1 MMKKVLKYIGVAILG
16 LLAIAII
23 LGNIANIIM
32 SKRSVQQG
40 RTLEDMVA
48 EVNQH
53 LPMKR
58 NDGFDFYSLDS
69 VILGKNQI
77 IWCTSIDTTF
87 FYPNR
92 KSMLPEALNGGI
104 VVAGDR
110 TQPLDLDTLLTS
122 KYLKEDQELNSLYYQ
137 LFARKN
143 QNDAF
148 HDELMKGQYAQTW
161 RFYSPF
167 SDRVCEFTITY
178 DEQLKLIDLCNNKPE
193 EALQLFIKDCVR
205 RQNRLLKLASRG
217 TGTNMSMKDTGKSF
231 VLSIVFDKTYSA
243 DANNPINNIRSNR
256 QEIQEGI
263 QEDFQRLPIFFG
275 MKDICEKTK
284 RHFVIRYMDFSRTNS
299 VNFNLM

>member
-1 MMKKVLKYIGVAILG
+1 MKKVVKYIGVAILG
-16 LLAIAII
+16 LFAIAII

-32 SKRSVQQG
+32 SKRSVPQG

-110 TQPLDLDTLLTS
+110 TQPLDLDTLLSS

-143 QNDAF
+143 KNDAF
-148 HDELMKGQYAQTW
+148 HDELMKRQYAQTW

-167 SDRVCEFTITY
+167 SDRIFEFTITY

-193 EALQLFIKDCVR
+193 GALQLFIKDCVR

-217 TGTNMSMKDTGKSF
+217 TGTNMSMKDTGESL
-231 VLSIVFDKTYSA
+231 VLFIVFDKTYSA
-243 DANNPINNIRSNR
+243 KGNNPINNIRSNR
-256 QEIQEGI
+256 QEIQEGL
-263 QEDFQRLPIFFG
+263 QEDFHRLPMFFG
-275 MKDICEKTK
+275 MKEICEKTK
-284 RHFVIRYMDFSRTNS
+284 RHFVIRYMDFSRTDS

>member
-1 MMKKVLKYIGVAILG
+1 MKKVVKYIGVAILG
-16 LLAIAII
+16 LFAIAII

-32 SKRSVQQG
+32 SKRSVPQG

-110 TQPLDLDTLLTS
+110 TQPLDLDTLLSS

-143 QNDAF
+143 KNDAF
-148 HDELMKGQYAQTW
+148 HDELMKRQYAQTW

-178 DEQLKLIDLCNNKPE
+178 DEQRKLIDLCNNKPN

-217 TGTNMSMKDTGKSF
+217 TGTNMSMKDTGESL
-231 VLSIVFDKTYSA
+231 VLFIVFDKTYSA
-243 DANNPINNIRSNR
+243 KGNNPINNIRSNR
-256 QEIQEGI
+256 QEIQESL
-263 QEDFQRLPIFFG
+263 QEDFHRLPMFFG
-275 MKDICEKTK
+275 MKEICEKTK
-284 RHFVIRYMDFSRTNS
+284 RHFVIRYMDFSRTDS

>member
-1 MMKKVLKYIGVAILG
+1 MKKVVKYIGVAILG
-16 LLAIAII
+16 LFAIAII

-32 SKRSVQQG
+32 SKRSVPQG

-110 TQPLDLDTLLTS
+110 TQPLDLDTLLSS

-143 QNDAF
+143 KNDAF
-148 HDELMKGQYAQTW
+148 HDELMKRQYAQTW

-167 SDRVCEFTITY
+167 SDRIFEFTITY

-193 EALQLFIKDCVR
+193 GALQLFIKDCVR

-217 TGTNMSMKDTGKSF
+217 TGTNMSMKDTGESL
-231 VLSIVFDKTYSA
+231 VLFIVFDKTYSA
-243 DANNPINNIRSNR
+243 KGNNPINNIRSNR
-256 QEIQEGI
+256 QEIQESL
-263 QEDFQRLPIFFG
+263 QEDFHRLPMFFG
-275 MKDICEKTK
+275 MKEICEKTK
-284 RHFVIRYMDFSRTNS
+284 RHFVIRYMDFSRTDS